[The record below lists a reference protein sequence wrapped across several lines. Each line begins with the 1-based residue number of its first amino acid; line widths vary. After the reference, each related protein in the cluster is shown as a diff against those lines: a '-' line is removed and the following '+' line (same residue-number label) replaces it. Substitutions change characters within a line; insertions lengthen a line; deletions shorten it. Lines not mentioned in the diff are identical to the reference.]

1 MLHQYHI
8 FKIDKEKD
16 TRRGNTDNTQVSGGA
31 TYQFLS
37 SKTSIS
43 DTHSNNLESNDLQ
56 TPSKKDNNAHK
67 REHLQQSSIGS
78 NSFKTPSP
86 SKSKFSF
93 SRGGGGDVMISPLL
107 SSTKKQQ
114 DTSTKST
121 ASTDNIITL
130 PFLHKLSSSTANLL
144 SNHFTFPSASMLTLQ
159 LIQQNAK
166 KILTMKGNTMI
177 LQKLASAALYGTY
190 LQKGDSV
197 NIPFQWIKQTRGL
210 IIKGGGLV
218 LFHRTSLIFIAPGVN
233 SF

>member
-1 MLHQYHI
+1 MIYKLLPKRIILHI
-8 FKIDKEKD
+8 KENIYNK
-16 TRRGNTDNTQVSGGA
+16 VVLA
-31 TYQFLS
+31 A
-37 SKTSIS
+37 
-43 DTHSNNLESNDLQ
+43 THSKLLPRQN
-56 TPSKKDNNAHK
+56 
-67 REHLQQSSIGS
+67 QS
-78 NSFKTPSP
+78 FH
-86 SKSKFSF
+86 FF
-93 SRGGGGDVMISPLL
+93 RGGGGDVMISPLL

-159 LIQQNAK
+159 LIQQNAN
-166 KILTMKGNTMI
+166 KIMTMKGNTMI
-177 LQKLASAALYGTY
+177 LQKLTSTALYGAY